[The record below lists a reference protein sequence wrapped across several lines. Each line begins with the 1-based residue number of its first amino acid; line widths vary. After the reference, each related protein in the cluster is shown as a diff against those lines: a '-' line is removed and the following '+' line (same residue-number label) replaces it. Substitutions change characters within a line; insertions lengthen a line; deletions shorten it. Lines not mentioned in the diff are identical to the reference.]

1 MNSLNRTTAH
11 HLSAQMVAGRVSSLE
26 VTEAVLRAIE
36 SNDGEINAYIS
47 VDSESAREQA
57 SAVDARRAAGEEL
70 GALGGI
76 PVAIK
81 DVICVKKG
89 RTTCGSRILSDFVA
103 PYDATA
109 VARLREADAVLVGK
123 TNMDEFAMGSSTEN
137 SHFGPTRNPRDPTRV
152 PGGSSGGS
160 AAAVAAH
167 ETILALG
174 SDTGGS
180 VRQPAGYCGVVGL
193 KPTYGRVSRYGLV
206 AYASSLDQIGPVAK
220 DVEDAA
226 LLLNVVA
233 GYDERDATSVKMPA
247 MDYCAG
253 LDNGVSGL
261 RVGLAKEHFGPGL
274 DPEIHTAV
282 MSAAENL
289 RQQGAEVVELDLP
302 VAGHPEYCI
311 GAYYLIAMGE
321 ASANLT
327 RYDGVKYGYRADGV
341 ADLQEMYRQTRSTGF
356 GAEVKRRIML
366 GTYALSAGYYDAYY
380 LKAQKVRTLIKNDF
394 ERAFE
399 TVEVLL
405 APVAPTV
412 AFPIGENVDD
422 PLQMYLNDV
431 YTVSVNLAGIPGISI
446 PYTANSEG
454 LPIGVQLLAAPFQ
467 EQLLLRAGR
476 ALEQAADWCV

>member
-1 MNSLNRTTAH
+1 M
-11 HLSAQMVAGRVSSLE
+11 SAGQVSSLE
-26 VTEAVLRAIE
+26 ITEAVLDAIE
-36 SNDGEINAYIS
+36 TGDDVINAYIS
-47 VDSESAREQA
+47 VDAESALEQA
-57 SAVDARRAAGEEL
+57 RAVDARRAAGERL
-70 GALGGI
+70 GVLGGV

-81 DVICVKKG
+81 DVLCVKGG
-89 RTTCGSRILSDFVA
+89 RTTCGSKILSNFVA

-109 VARLREADAVLVGK
+109 VAKLRNADAVLIGK

-137 SHFGPTRNPRDPTRV
+137 SHFGPTRNPRDTSRV

-180 VRQPAGYCGVVGL
+180 VRQPAGYCGVVGM
-193 KPTYGRVSRYGLV
+193 KPTYGRVSRFGLV
-206 AYASSLDQIGPVAK
+206 AYASSLDQVGPIAK
-220 DVEDAA
+220 DVQDAA

-233 GYDERDATSVKMPA
+233 GHDRRDATSVQIPVV
-247 MDYCAG
+247 DYCQG
-253 LDNGVSGL
+253 LEDGVVGL
-261 RVGLAKEHFGPGL
+261 KVGLAREHFGPGL
-274 DPEIHTAV
+274 DPEIHSATMA
-282 MSAAENL
+282 AAENL
-289 RQQGAEVVELDLP
+289 RQQGAEIVELDLP
-302 VAGHPEYCI
+302 IAGNSEYCI
-311 GAYYLIAMGE
+311 GTYYLIAMGE

-327 RYDGVKYGYRADGV
+327 RYDGVKYGHRADDSGS
-341 ADLQEMYRQTRSTGF
+341 LEKMYLQTRSEGF

-366 GTYALSAGYYDAYY
+366 GTYALSAGYYNAYY

-412 AFPIGENVDD
+412 AFPLGQNVDD
-422 PLQMYLNDV
+422 PLQMYLNDI
-431 YTVSVNLAGIPGISI
+431 YTVSVNLAGIPGITI

-454 LPIGVQLLAAPFQ
+454 LPIGIQLLGAPFQ
-467 EQLLLRAGR
+467 EQLLFRTGK
-476 ALEQAADWCV
+476 ALEQMADWCV

>member
-1 MNSLNRTTAH
+1 MNSLNKTTAH
-11 HLSAQMVAGRVSSLE
+11 DLSAQMSAGQVSSLE
-26 VTEAVLRAIE
+26 VTEAVLSAIE
-36 SNDGEINAYIS
+36 AGDGEINAYIS
-47 VDSESAREQA
+47 VETESAREQA
-57 SAVDARRAAGEEL
+57 RAVDARRAAGEEL

-76 PVAIK
+76 PVAVK
-81 DVICVKKG
+81 DVICVNQG
-89 RTTCGSRILSDFVA
+89 RTTCGSRMLSEFVA

-109 VARLREADAVLVGK
+109 VARLRAADAVLIGK

-193 KPTYGRVSRYGLV
+193 KPTYGRISRYGLV
-206 AYASSLDQIGPVAK
+206 AYASSLDQIGPLTK

-226 LLLNVVA
+226 LLLTAVA
-233 GYDERDATSVKMPA
+233 GHDERDATSVRMPVT
-247 MDYCAG
+247 DYCAG
-253 LDNGVSGL
+253 LDDGVAGL
-261 RVGLAKEHFGPGL
+261 KVGLAREHFGPGL
-274 DPEIHTAV
+274 DPEIHAAV

-327 RYDGVKYGYRADGV
+327 RYDGVRYGYRAEE
-341 ADLQEMYRQTRSTGF
+341 ATDLQEMYRQTRSKGF
-356 GAEVKRRIML
+356 GTEVKRRIML

-380 LKAQKVRTLIKNDF
+380 LKAQKVRTLIRNDF
-394 ERAFE
+394 QRAFE
-399 TVEVLL
+399 TVEVLM

-467 EQLLLRAGR
+467 ERLLLRAGR
-476 ALEQAADWCV
+476 ALERVAEWRV

>member
-1 MNSLNRTTAH
+1 VTALNKATAH
-11 HLSAQMVAGRVSSLE
+11 DLSAQMLAGQVSSRE
-26 VTEAVLRAIE
+26 VTQVVLEAVERGDA
-36 SNDGEINAYIS
+36 EINAYIS
-47 VDSESAREQA
+47 VDQEAALAQA
-57 SAVDARRAAGEEL
+57 EAVDARRADGGKL
-70 GALGGI
+70 GALAGI
-76 PVAIK
+76 PIAIK
-81 DVICVKKG
+81 DVICVKAG
-89 RTTCGSRILSDFVA
+89 ITTCGSRILSEFVA
-103 PYDATA
+103 PYDAT
-109 VARLREADAVLVGK
+109 VVSRLRQADAVLIGK

-137 SHFGPTRNPRDPTRV
+137 SHFGPTRNPRDTSRV

-193 KPTYGRVSRYGLV
+193 KPTYGRISRFGLV
-206 AYASSLDQIGPVAK
+206 AYASSLDQIGPVTK

-226 LLLNVVA
+226 GLLNVIA
-233 GYDERDATSVKMPA
+233 GHDERDATSIQAPVP
-247 MDYCAG
+247 DYCSGLEDGVAG
-253 LDNGVSGL
+253 LK
-261 RVGLAKEHFGPGL
+261 VGLAKEHFGPGL
-274 DPEIHTAV
+274 DPEIHSAV

-289 RQQGAEVVELDLP
+289 RQQGAELVELSLP
-302 VAGHPEYCI
+302 VAGDAEYCI
-311 GAYYLIAMGE
+311 GTYYLIAMGE

-327 RYDGVKYGYRADGV
+327 RYDGVKYGYRAERA
-341 ADLQEMYRQTRSTGF
+341 ADLHEMYRRTRSEGF
-356 GAEVKRRIML
+356 GPEVKRRIML

-380 LKAQKVRTLIKNDF
+380 LKAQKVRTLIRNDF

-399 TVEVLL
+399 TVEILL
-405 APVAPTV
+405 TPVAPTV
-412 AFPIGENVDD
+412 AFPIGEKVDD

-431 YTVSVNLAGIPGISI
+431 YTVSVNLAGIPGISV

-476 ALEQAADWCV
+476 ALERASDWCV